1 MKNKIGFA
9 GIIVF
14 ALGGLLCGCGL
25 GRAAPGA
32 NANCAQKAG
41 CSVPFEVI
49 DNRIFVPV
57 WLNGQGPFHI
67 LFDTGAGATVSME
80 VAEKL
85 KLPHEGD
92 IEGGGV
98 GNDTVRGY
106 RSHLKSVAVG
116 GAGAA
121 ATKKVEGASDFAVVE
136 NIDVEVLP
144 FTDSSAVFGTVPL
157 DGYMGFPFYE
167 KYVVEHDYAGRMLTF
182 RDPTTFAYS
191 GPGTVLEVESTSY
204 VPVVNGA
211 LDGMSAKFGIDTG
224 ARSALLLYGPYV
236 ASHGLRE
243 KYKPK
248 FAGVTGWGI
257 GGPVRSEIARVSSV
271 ALGAIELR
279 DVVARFS
286 LNKDGATAGNSKAG
300 LIGPDILKQFT
311 LICDYSRKRLIL
323 EKNKIFGTRDTYD
336 KAGVWL
342 IQSGQ
347 AFEVLDVIAG
357 GPAEKSGLRVGDK
370 IVAVD
375 GKSVSGI
382 LLPEL
387 RDHWKYAPAGTKASL
402 GVQTASGIKDVS
414 LVLEEL
420 V

>member
-1 MKNKIGFA
+1 MKNKLVFA
-9 GIIVF
+9 GIGAL

-25 GRAAPGA
+25 GPAARGETA
-32 NANCAQKAG
+32 SCAQKAG

-57 WLNGQGPFHI
+57 WLNGQRPFHI

-80 VAEKL
+80 VAERL
-85 KLPHEGD
+85 KLPHEGN

-98 GNDTVRGY
+98 GSDTVRGY
-106 RSHLKSVAVG
+106 RSHLKSAVI
-116 GAGAA
+116 GAA
-121 ATKKVEGASDFAVVE
+121 AQKVADAASDFAAVE
-136 NIDVEVLP
+136 NIEVEVLP
-144 FTDSSAVFGTVPL
+144 FTDSSAVFGTVRV

-167 KYVVEHDYAGRMLTF
+167 KYVVEHDYANKTLTF
-182 RDPTTFAYS
+182 RDPTTFAY
-191 GPGTVLEVESTSY
+191 GGAGTVLEVESTSY
-204 VPVVNGA
+204 VPVVRGT
-211 LDGMSAKFGIDTG
+211 LDGMPAKFGIDTG
-224 ARSALLLYGPYV
+224 ARSALLLYGPYL

-248 FAGVTGWGI
+248 IAGVTGWGI

-271 ALGAIELR
+271 ALGTIELR

-286 LNKDGATAGNSKAG
+286 LNKSGLTAGNSKAG

-323 EKNKIFGTRDTYD
+323 EKNTNFGMRDTYD

-342 IQSGQ
+342 IQSGD

-357 GPAEKSGLRVGDK
+357 GPGEKAGLHVGDK

-375 GKSVSGI
+375 GKNVSGI

-387 RDHWKYAPAGTKASL
+387 RDHWKYAPAGTRVAL
-402 GVQTASGIKDVS
+402 RAQTGGGIKDVL
-414 LVLEEL
+414 LVLGEL